1 MTSMTNANQFQDYV
15 RQRESYTTASTFS
28 IGSYITPVN
37 AIKDTARLIEKEDEE
52 ITQALP
58 DTHIFDPEDLFL

>member
-1 MTSMTNANQFQDYV
+1 MINANQFQDYV
-15 RQRESYTTASTFS
+15 RQKEHAASIYDTCSTSFSYTTTTGQNF
-28 IGSYITPVN
+28 IN
-37 AIKDTARLIEKEDEE
+37 IKDKEEDEE